1 MAGESYSTSYFS
13 TPSSTL
19 DPKLFEG
26 RSLRPQ
32 IRQGIMALLSDFF
45 GREYRHSELWAR
57 PWLAGS
63 GVSYQWSASRQPA
76 DLDCLV
82 GVDFVQFRKA
92 NPEFMGLSDTEI
104 ANQINDDFRSLLQ
117 PQTSDWNGFELTF
130 YVNPGGF
137 DIRDIKPYAA
147 YDLKYDEWTV
157 TPSPLASAPAIPAW
171 ENTASADRGMAS
183 QISTRYIAALNELR
197 TATGDAQRRNSETR
211 LKMAM
216 EQAVNMFEDIHMGRR
231 LAFSTDGEGYAD
243 FHNYRWQAAKRDGTI
258 QALKP
263 IHARAMAIM
272 EEEAQAKYGVDL
284 PDTTTLIR
292 RAALYGKRLN

>member
-1 MAGESYSTSYFS
+1 M
-13 TPSSTL
+13 L
-19 DPKLFEG
+19 N
-26 RSLRPQ
+26 
-32 IRQGIMALLSDFF
+32 DFL
-45 GREYRHSELWAR
+45 EQNYRHPEIWAH

-92 NPEFMGLSDTEI
+92 NPEFGGLSNSEI
-104 ANQINDDFRSLLQ
+104 ANQLNDDFYNLLQ
-117 PQTSDWNGFELTF
+117 PKTSNWNGFELTF
-130 YVNPGGF
+130 YVNPGGT

-157 TPSPLASAPAIPAW
+157 TPSPLASAPALPAW
-171 ENTASADRGMAS
+171 ESSASADAKMAK
-183 QISTRYIAALNELR
+183 QIAERYVTAHNAMSL
-197 TATGDAQRRNSETR
+197 ATGQAQRRNAETM

-216 EQAVNMFEDIHMGRR
+216 EQAVNMYEDIHMGRR
-231 LAFSTDGEGYAD
+231 LAFSTEGEGYAD

-263 IHARAMAIM
+263 IREKALNVAY
-272 EEEAQAKYGVDL
+272 EEARNKYGTDL
-284 PDTTTLIR
+284 PDTITLIR
-292 RAALYGKRLN
+292 RAALYGKRPQ

>member
-1 MAGESYSTSYFS
+1 ML
-13 TPSSTL
+13 L
-19 DPKLFEG
+19 DFL
-26 RSLRPQ
+26 
-32 IRQGIMALLSDFF
+32 
-45 GREYRHSELWAR
+45 GREYRHAEIWAH

-76 DLDCLV
+76 DLDCLI

-92 NPEFMGLSDTEI
+92 NPEFAGLSDSEI
-104 ANQINDDFRSLLQ
+104 AYQINDDFYSLLQ
-117 PQTSDWNGFELTF
+117 PKTSDWNGFELTF
-130 YVNPGGF
+130 YVNPGGT

-157 TPSPLASAPAIPAW
+157 TPSPLAAAPAIPAW
-171 ENTASADRGMAS
+171 ESSAVADRAMAT
-183 QISTRYIAALNELR
+183 QISTRYLAALNELR
-197 TATGDAQRRNSETR
+197 VATNPASRRNSEVR

-216 EQAVNMFEDIHMGRR
+216 EQAVNMYEDIHMGRR

-243 FHNYRWQAAKRDGTI
+243 FHNYRWQAAKREGTV

-263 IHARAMAIM
+263 IREQANALA
-272 EEEAQAKYGVDL
+272 EQESAQYGVEL

-292 RAALYGKRLN
+292 RAALYGKRIQ